1 MCSEIKAMR
10 LTKHIISKAQ
20 ELGISINLVEHVLE
34 HPKTT
39 APSLLHPGQV
49 RYTGYGIA
57 VMVDDGVAV
66 TVYLDTVRTPLR
78 PDQIKAG
85 VCIRRKIKA

>member
-20 ELGISINLVEHVLE
+20 ELGISLDNIKAVLE

-49 RYTGYGIA
+49 RYTGGGIA
-57 VMVDDGVAV
+57 VMVADGVAV

-85 VCIRRKIKA
+85 VCIKRRIKA